1 MFGTSSTASIRYSEC
16 MTIQS
21 EEPMND
27 RKLILDVDTGI
38 DDALALAYLATFDD
52 VNLLGVVGTY
62 GNVAMGKAVR
72 NTQYVLERL
81 GLQHVP
87 VMRGSSHP
95 SWAAS
100 FIPDA
105 GCAQFHGT
113 DGLGGFGPDASALA
127 GMSDSG
133 ETDIPAASAP
143 TCVSDSAKSD
153 MCRLISVGGYDMHDP
168 HANPAADSFSLTFS
182 SPGAANVPC
191 SPVLSE
197 GVRFII
203 DAVRRYGR
211 NVTVVATGPL
221 TDVDMA
227 LTAAPDIAGR
237 LRLVMMGG
245 TLTQE
250 GNCWDLTAE
259 TNIIQ
264 DPEAADRVFHSGA
277 DITMI
282 GLDVTHQCLLGGMAT
297 RRWRETADL
306 RAHARLDPSASL
318 EGVACSHRLFDP
330 GTLRFL
336 ADIADF
342 SIAANLRADAR
353 LFSAGMPLHDPL
365 AAAVAIDSTLVRCLD
380 LPMKVETKTGDFH
393 GTRGRTVGDPEGLI
407 NPQAPRIHVA
417 LHVDAERFV
426 GEFANRIDGIRR

>member
-1 MFGTSSTASIRYSEC
+1 
-16 MTIQS
+16 
-21 EEPMND
+21 MND

-81 GLQHVP
+81 GLRHIP

-133 ETDIPAASAP
+133 ETDIPATSAP
-143 TCVSDSAKSD
+143 TCVSDSAESD
-153 MCRLISVGGYDMHDP
+153 MCSLISVGGYDVHDP

-227 LTAAPDIAGR
+227 LTAAPDIAGK
-237 LRLVMMGG
+237 LQLVMMGG

-297 RRWRETADL
+297 RRWRRLPICGRMPGWIHRRPWKAL
-306 RAHARLDPSASL
+306 HAHIVYSTQARCDSLPISLTFPSPPISGPTHAS
-318 EGVACSHRLFDP
+318 F
-330 GTLRFL
+330 
-336 ADIADF
+336 
-342 SIAANLRADAR
+342 
-353 LFSAGMPLHDPL
+353 
-365 AAAVAIDSTLVRCLD
+365 
-380 LPMKVETKTGDFH
+380 
-393 GTRGRTVGDPEGLI
+393 
-407 NPQAPRIHVA
+407 PQACHCMIRSPQPSPS
-417 LHVDAERFV
+417 
-426 GEFANRIDGIRR
+426 IRRWSAALTCR